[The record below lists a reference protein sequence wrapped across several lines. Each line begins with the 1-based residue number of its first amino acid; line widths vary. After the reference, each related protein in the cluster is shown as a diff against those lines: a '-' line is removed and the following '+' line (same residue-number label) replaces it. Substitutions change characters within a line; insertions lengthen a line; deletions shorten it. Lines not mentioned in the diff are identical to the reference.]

1 MEQLELEIFKKNL
14 NKSIIKYQN
23 LSDKQSLTIGIYHK
37 GNMYFYNNEGISNY
51 QYDMGSISK
60 TIISHLILD
69 LSYQGKIDLNG
80 RVDSYIELKKG
91 NYPTIL
97 ELLTHRAGYNHVT
110 PIEVIFPRLLTGG
123 YSKKNLYRNCNK
135 NIIIKCLERRR
146 KRKIKEHKYNYSDFS
161 TAILSVVIENI
172 LKKSFY
178 EILMDFTKNKLKLEN
193 TTLTTE
199 ERNPKAILNGR
210 EINFWKWEK
219 DNPYIS
225 SGGLITNVED
235 MLKYIKLQ
243 IESNEDYIVNAHIPQ
258 EYKKTKK
265 ETLGICIGWHT
276 YLKSNQLW
284 HVGGVGTFR
293 SSMIINK
300 VKKIGV
306 IVFGNTI
313 GIKSANVHYIA
324 KVVYGNLKHN
334 KIKLKNTS
342 N

>member
-219 DNPYIS
+219 DNPYMS

-235 MLKYIKLQ
+235 MLKYI
-243 IESNEDYIVNAHIPQ
+243 
-258 EYKKTKK
+258 
-265 ETLGICIGWHT
+265 
-276 YLKSNQLW
+276 
-284 HVGGVGTFR
+284 
-293 SSMIINK
+293 
-300 VKKIGV
+300 
-306 IVFGNTI
+306 
-313 GIKSANVHYIA
+313 
-324 KVVYGNLKHN
+324 
-334 KIKLKNTS
+334 
-342 N
+342 